1 MEPHW
6 ISMLTLSVIDL
17 GSSSVRVKPK
27 IIKLVLVASPLSKD
41 WLAQNQNN
49 MCQSEKFWW
58 YFEVQ
63 IFYKVEHVL
72 KTNSIICPYLLVK
85 FMWVFPITRSS
96 PVYWHDHLQKS
107 LHFVRYLFCGCVFV
121 KSIMWSHWNKIRN
134 NNFMFSWTVI

>member
-1 MEPHW
+1 MFREPHW

-27 IIKLVLVASPLSKD
+27 IIKLELAASPLSKD

-85 FMWVFPITRSS
+85 CMWVFAITRSS
-96 PVYWHDHLQKS
+96 PVYWPFTEITS
-107 LHFVRYLFCGCVFV
+107 FCKVFV
-121 KSIMWSHWNKIRN
+121 LWLCVCKIYN
-134 NNFMFSWTVI
+134 VVTWKQDKE